1 MASLLIHM
9 EFIYEV
15 TVVVVVLL
23 VDDQQVV
30 LDHVYLS
37 NIVYNKI
44 LNNENFDKINRQ
56 LLDKMHKVHFH
67 VKMDQYQAKID
78 IINNHINHIKTY

>member
-1 MASLLIHM
+1 M

-15 TVVVVVLL
+15 TVVVFVLL

-30 LDHVYLS
+30 LDHVYLPS
-37 NIVYNKI
+37 IVYNKI

-56 LLDKMHKVHFH
+56 LLDKMHKVRFH
-67 VKMDQYQAKID
+67 VKMDRYQAK
-78 IINNHINHIKTY
+78 NLYY